1 MLTKSS
7 SFSTFKAREDESS
20 DEIRQGLRDLLQH
33 ETETDE
39 DDTVT
44 EPQSGH
50 TKYEKVFISFKS
62 TESIES
68 CQRLLPA
75 ISQWYTVFLWE
86 RES

>member
-7 SFSTFKAREDESS
+7 SSSTFRAREDESS
-20 DEIRQGLRDLLQH
+20 DEIRQCLRDLLQH

-50 TKYEKVFISFKS
+50 TK
-62 TESIES
+62 
-68 CQRLLPA
+68 
-75 ISQWYTVFLWE
+75 
-86 RES
+86 